1 MYMIKKKVCWKI
13 TTKCNQG
20 CKYCFGFNNIPN
32 LSFEEN
38 ERVLNHLIA
47 SGINHITWTGGE
59 AVLYPR
65 VNELMRESKER
76 GLYNKLV
83 TNGIYLSK
91 NDNEYVEDILNTLDE
106 INLSIDSIENDINLA
121 LGKENNHLDI
131 IKNLLEKTKNKNI
144 KVRINTVVSRLNVDK
159 LDELGEFLNNYQI
172 EKWKFLKFM
181 PIRER
186 AEKNEKLFEIEEKE
200 LENSV
205 KRLRKFENIKT
216 VEYKKQS
223 EFEKSIVIVPNADI
237 IQTQNGK
244 DHYFGNALKEE
255 IIDFD
260 KIYSNGK
267 IRTLIAHNDIN
278 ITNKIVDAI
287 KKLDSSSVPY
297 RLAEKNISAVCMHTN
312 LDLSESFGVNLCL
325 ANAVGLKNTRLC
337 KSGECLFMGELDTDI
352 ESFAKTVKTNLN
364 CSGLRYTN
372 VKNEIH
378 KVAVSSGAGGSNVES
393 AFYEGGDVLL
403 TGEIKHHEILLANE
417 LGISIVDA
425 GHFKTEDIVI
435 SPLCRKLSER
445 FGNIGFTK
453 SEVCNDKIK
462 YI

>member
-1 MYMIKKKVCWKI
+1 MIKKKVCWKI

-186 AEKNEKLFEIEEKE
+186 AEQNEKQFEVDECKLEESVRNLKE
-200 LENSV
+200 
-205 KRLRKFENIKT
+205 FENIKKI
-216 VEYKKQS
+216 EYKKQS

-287 KKLDSSSVPY
+287 KKLDFVDIVGTAKDGTETYHKIVDLKPEMIFTKYAMDNMNGLDLVKSSKEKLENNIPIFNMIIDNKVQENEIDEMYDIIGRKLNSVISSSD
-297 RLAEKNISAVCMHTN
+297 NISNSVVDIIN
-312 LDLSESFGVNLCL
+312 QYNDY
-325 ANAVGLKNTRLC
+325 KNN
-337 KSGECLFMGELDTDI
+337 K
-352 ESFAKTVKTNLN
+352 
-364 CSGLRYTN
+364 
-372 VKNEIH
+372 
-378 KVAVSSGAGGSNVES
+378 
-393 AFYEGGDVLL
+393 
-403 TGEIKHHEILLANE
+403 
-417 LGISIVDA
+417 
-425 GHFKTEDIVI
+425 
-435 SPLCRKLSER
+435 
-445 FGNIGFTK
+445 
-453 SEVCNDKIK
+453 
-462 YI
+462 

>member
-1 MYMIKKKVCWKI
+1 MIKKKVCWKI

-144 KVRINTVVSRLNVDK
+144 KVRINTVVSKLNVDK

-186 AEKNEKLFEIEEKE
+186 AEKNEKLFEIEENE
-200 LENSV
+200 LENSIR
-205 KRLRKFENIKT
+205 RLREFENIKT

-237 IQTQNGK
+237 IQTQKGR

-278 ITNKIVDAI
+278 VINKIVDAI
-287 KKLDSSSVPY
+287 KKLDFVDVVGTAKDGTETYHKIVDLKPEMIFTKYVMDNMNGLDLVKSSKEKLENNIPVFNMIIDNKVQENEIDEMYDIIGRKLNSVISSSD
-297 RLAEKNISAVCMHTN
+297 NISNSVVDIIN
-312 LDLSESFGVNLCL
+312 QYNDY
-325 ANAVGLKNTRLC
+325 KNN
-337 KSGECLFMGELDTDI
+337 K
-352 ESFAKTVKTNLN
+352 
-364 CSGLRYTN
+364 
-372 VKNEIH
+372 
-378 KVAVSSGAGGSNVES
+378 
-393 AFYEGGDVLL
+393 
-403 TGEIKHHEILLANE
+403 
-417 LGISIVDA
+417 
-425 GHFKTEDIVI
+425 
-435 SPLCRKLSER
+435 
-445 FGNIGFTK
+445 
-453 SEVCNDKIK
+453 
-462 YI
+462 

>member
-1 MYMIKKKVCWKI
+1 MIKKKVCWKI

-144 KVRINTVVSRLNVDK
+144 KVRINTVVSKLNVDK

-244 DHYFGNALKEE
+244 DHYFGNVLKEE

-278 ITNKIVDAI
+278 VTNKIVDAI
-287 KKLDSSSVPY
+287 KKLDFVDIVGTAKDGTETYHKIVDLKPEMIFTKYAMDNMNGLDLVKSSKEKLENNIPIFNMIIDNKVQENEIDEMYDIIGRKLNSVISSSD
-297 RLAEKNISAVCMHTN
+297 NISNSVVDIIN
-312 LDLSESFGVNLCL
+312 QYNDY
-325 ANAVGLKNTRLC
+325 KNN
-337 KSGECLFMGELDTDI
+337 K
-352 ESFAKTVKTNLN
+352 
-364 CSGLRYTN
+364 
-372 VKNEIH
+372 
-378 KVAVSSGAGGSNVES
+378 
-393 AFYEGGDVLL
+393 
-403 TGEIKHHEILLANE
+403 
-417 LGISIVDA
+417 
-425 GHFKTEDIVI
+425 
-435 SPLCRKLSER
+435 
-445 FGNIGFTK
+445 
-453 SEVCNDKIK
+453 
-462 YI
+462 

>member
-1 MYMIKKKVCWKI
+1 MIKKKVCWKI

-287 KKLDSSSVPY
+287 KKLDFVDIVGTAKDGTETYHKIVDLKPEMIFTKYAMDNMNGLDLVKSSKEKLENNIPIFNMIIDNKVQENEIDEMYDIIGRKLNPVISSSD
-297 RLAEKNISAVCMHTN
+297 NISNSVVDIIN
-312 LDLSESFGVNLCL
+312 QYNDY
-325 ANAVGLKNTRLC
+325 KNN
-337 KSGECLFMGELDTDI
+337 K
-352 ESFAKTVKTNLN
+352 
-364 CSGLRYTN
+364 
-372 VKNEIH
+372 
-378 KVAVSSGAGGSNVES
+378 
-393 AFYEGGDVLL
+393 
-403 TGEIKHHEILLANE
+403 
-417 LGISIVDA
+417 
-425 GHFKTEDIVI
+425 
-435 SPLCRKLSER
+435 
-445 FGNIGFTK
+445 
-453 SEVCNDKIK
+453 
-462 YI
+462 

>member
-1 MYMIKKKVCWKI
+1 MIKKKVCWKI

-47 SGINHITWTGGE
+47 SGINHITWTGEE

-144 KVRINTVVSRLNVDK
+144 KVRINTVVSKLNVDK

-237 IQTQNGK
+237 IQTQKGK
-244 DHYFGNALKEE
+244 DHYFGNVLKEE

-278 ITNKIVDAI
+278 VTNKIVDAI
-287 KKLDSSSVPY
+287 KKLDFVDIVGTAKDGTETYHKIVDLKPEMIFTKYAMDNMNGLDLVKSSKEKLENNIPIFNMIIDNKVQENEIDEMYDIIGRKLNSVISSSD
-297 RLAEKNISAVCMHTN
+297 NISNSVVDIIN
-312 LDLSESFGVNLCL
+312 QYNDY
-325 ANAVGLKNTRLC
+325 KNN
-337 KSGECLFMGELDTDI
+337 K
-352 ESFAKTVKTNLN
+352 
-364 CSGLRYTN
+364 
-372 VKNEIH
+372 
-378 KVAVSSGAGGSNVES
+378 
-393 AFYEGGDVLL
+393 
-403 TGEIKHHEILLANE
+403 
-417 LGISIVDA
+417 
-425 GHFKTEDIVI
+425 
-435 SPLCRKLSER
+435 
-445 FGNIGFTK
+445 
-453 SEVCNDKIK
+453 
-462 YI
+462 

>member
-1 MYMIKKKVCWKI
+1 MIKKKVCWKI

-186 AEKNEKLFEIEEKE
+186 AEKNEKLFESNCILGRCPFGLVLKAD
-200 LENSV
+200 
-205 KRLRKFENIKT
+205 
-216 VEYKKQS
+216 KKIS
-223 EFEKSIVIVPNADI
+223 R
-237 IQTQNGK
+237 
-244 DHYFGNALKEE
+244 
-255 IIDFD
+255 
-260 KIYSNGK
+260 YS
-267 IRTLIAHNDIN
+267 L
-278 ITNKIVDAI
+278 V
-287 KKLDSSSVPY
+287 
-297 RLAEKNISAVCMHTN
+297 AECR
-312 LDLSESFGVNLCL
+312 SFGKWRRAFTDSLLL
-325 ANAVGLKNTRLC
+325 ARLC
-337 KSGECLFMGELDTDI
+337 
-352 ESFAKTVKTNLN
+352 
-364 CSGLRYTN
+364 R
-372 VKNEIH
+372 
-378 KVAVSSGAGGSNVES
+378 
-393 AFYEGGDVLL
+393 
-403 TGEIKHHEILLANE
+403 
-417 LGISIVDA
+417 
-425 GHFKTEDIVI
+425 
-435 SPLCRKLSER
+435 LS
-445 FGNIGFTK
+445 
-453 SEVCNDKIK
+453 C
-462 YI
+462 

>member
-1 MYMIKKKVCWKI
+1 MIKKKVCWKI

-47 SGINHITWTGGE
+47 SGIIHITWTGGE

-287 KKLDSSSVPY
+287 KKLDFVDIVGTAKDGTETYHKIVDLKPEMIFTKYAMDNMNGLDLVKSSKEKLENNIPIFNMIIDNKVQENEIDEMYDIIGRKLNSVISSSD
-297 RLAEKNISAVCMHTN
+297 NISNSVVDIIN
-312 LDLSESFGVNLCL
+312 QYNDY
-325 ANAVGLKNTRLC
+325 KNN
-337 KSGECLFMGELDTDI
+337 K
-352 ESFAKTVKTNLN
+352 
-364 CSGLRYTN
+364 
-372 VKNEIH
+372 
-378 KVAVSSGAGGSNVES
+378 
-393 AFYEGGDVLL
+393 
-403 TGEIKHHEILLANE
+403 
-417 LGISIVDA
+417 
-425 GHFKTEDIVI
+425 
-435 SPLCRKLSER
+435 
-445 FGNIGFTK
+445 
-453 SEVCNDKIK
+453 
-462 YI
+462 

>member
-1 MYMIKKKVCWKI
+1 MKKKVCWKI

-20 CKYCFGFNNIPN
+20 CKYCFGFNNIPS

-38 ERVLNHLIA
+38 EEVLEHLIA

-65 VNELMRESKER
+65 VNELMKESRQR

-83 TNGIYLSK
+83 TNGIFLSK

-106 INLSIDSIENDINLA
+106 INLSIDSIENDINVA
-121 LGKENNHLDI
+121 LGKENNHLEI

-144 KVRINTVVSRLNVDK
+144 KIGINTVVSKLNVDK
-159 LDELGEFLNNYQI
+159 LEELGEFLNNYNI

-186 AEKNEKLFEIEEKE
+186 AEQNEKQFEVDECKLEESVRNLKE
-200 LENSV
+200 
-205 KRLRKFENIKT
+205 FENIKKI
-216 VEYKKQS
+216 EYKKQS

-287 KKLDSSSVPY
+287 KKLDFVDIVGTAKDGTETYHKIVDLKPEMIFTKYAMDNMNGLDLVKSSKEKLENNIPIFNMIIDNKVQENEIDEMYDIIGRKLNSVISSSD
-297 RLAEKNISAVCMHTN
+297 NISNSVVDIIN
-312 LDLSESFGVNLCL
+312 QYNDY
-325 ANAVGLKNTRLC
+325 KNN
-337 KSGECLFMGELDTDI
+337 K
-352 ESFAKTVKTNLN
+352 
-364 CSGLRYTN
+364 
-372 VKNEIH
+372 
-378 KVAVSSGAGGSNVES
+378 
-393 AFYEGGDVLL
+393 
-403 TGEIKHHEILLANE
+403 
-417 LGISIVDA
+417 
-425 GHFKTEDIVI
+425 
-435 SPLCRKLSER
+435 
-445 FGNIGFTK
+445 
-453 SEVCNDKIK
+453 
-462 YI
+462 

>member
-1 MYMIKKKVCWKI
+1 MIKKKVCWKI

-287 KKLDSSSVPY
+287 KKLDFVDIVGTAKDGTETYHKIVDLKPEMIFTKYAMDNMNGLDLVKSSKEKLENNIHIFNMIIDNKVQENEIDEMYDIIGRKLNSVISSSD
-297 RLAEKNISAVCMHTN
+297 NISNSVVDIIN
-312 LDLSESFGVNLCL
+312 QYNDY
-325 ANAVGLKNTRLC
+325 KNN
-337 KSGECLFMGELDTDI
+337 K
-352 ESFAKTVKTNLN
+352 
-364 CSGLRYTN
+364 
-372 VKNEIH
+372 
-378 KVAVSSGAGGSNVES
+378 
-393 AFYEGGDVLL
+393 
-403 TGEIKHHEILLANE
+403 
-417 LGISIVDA
+417 
-425 GHFKTEDIVI
+425 
-435 SPLCRKLSER
+435 
-445 FGNIGFTK
+445 
-453 SEVCNDKIK
+453 
-462 YI
+462 

>member
-1 MYMIKKKVCWKI
+1 MIKKKVCWKI

-186 AEKNEKLFEIEEKE
+186 AEKNEKLFEVEEKE

-216 VEYKKQS
+216 IEYKKQS

-287 KKLDSSSVPY
+287 KKLDFVDIVGTAKDGTETYHKIVDLKPEMIFTKYAMDNMNGLDLVKSSKEKLENNIPIFNMIIDNKVQENKIDEMYDIIGRKLNSVISSSD
-297 RLAEKNISAVCMHTN
+297 NISNSVVDIIN
-312 LDLSESFGVNLCL
+312 QYNDY
-325 ANAVGLKNTRLC
+325 KNN
-337 KSGECLFMGELDTDI
+337 K
-352 ESFAKTVKTNLN
+352 
-364 CSGLRYTN
+364 
-372 VKNEIH
+372 
-378 KVAVSSGAGGSNVES
+378 
-393 AFYEGGDVLL
+393 
-403 TGEIKHHEILLANE
+403 
-417 LGISIVDA
+417 
-425 GHFKTEDIVI
+425 
-435 SPLCRKLSER
+435 
-445 FGNIGFTK
+445 
-453 SEVCNDKIK
+453 
-462 YI
+462 

>member
-1 MYMIKKKVCWKI
+1 MIKKKVCWKI

-65 VNELMRESKER
+65 VNELMRKSKER

-287 KKLDSSSVPY
+287 KKLDFVDIVGTAKDGTETYHKIVDLKPEMIFTKYAMDNMNGLDLVKSSKEKLENNIPIFNMIIDNKVQENEIDEMYDIIGRKLNSVISSSD
-297 RLAEKNISAVCMHTN
+297 NISNSVVDIIN
-312 LDLSESFGVNLCL
+312 QYNDY
-325 ANAVGLKNTRLC
+325 KNN
-337 KSGECLFMGELDTDI
+337 K
-352 ESFAKTVKTNLN
+352 
-364 CSGLRYTN
+364 
-372 VKNEIH
+372 
-378 KVAVSSGAGGSNVES
+378 
-393 AFYEGGDVLL
+393 
-403 TGEIKHHEILLANE
+403 
-417 LGISIVDA
+417 
-425 GHFKTEDIVI
+425 
-435 SPLCRKLSER
+435 
-445 FGNIGFTK
+445 
-453 SEVCNDKIK
+453 
-462 YI
+462 

>member
-1 MYMIKKKVCWKI
+1 MIKKKVCWKI

-106 INLSIDSIENDINLA
+106 INLSIDSIENDTNLA

-287 KKLDSSSVPY
+287 KKLDFVDIVGTAKDGTETYHKIVDLKPEMIFTKYAMDNMNGLDLVKSSKEKLENNIPIFNMIIDNKVQENEIDEMYDIIGRKLNSVISSSD
-297 RLAEKNISAVCMHTN
+297 NISNSVVDIIN
-312 LDLSESFGVNLCL
+312 QYNDY
-325 ANAVGLKNTRLC
+325 KNN
-337 KSGECLFMGELDTDI
+337 K
-352 ESFAKTVKTNLN
+352 
-364 CSGLRYTN
+364 
-372 VKNEIH
+372 
-378 KVAVSSGAGGSNVES
+378 
-393 AFYEGGDVLL
+393 
-403 TGEIKHHEILLANE
+403 
-417 LGISIVDA
+417 
-425 GHFKTEDIVI
+425 
-435 SPLCRKLSER
+435 
-445 FGNIGFTK
+445 
-453 SEVCNDKIK
+453 
-462 YI
+462 

>member
-1 MYMIKKKVCWKI
+1 MIKKKVCWKI

-144 KVRINTVVSRLNVDK
+144 KVRINTVVSKLNVDK

-287 KKLDSSSVPY
+287 KKLDFVDIVGTAKDGTETYHKIVDLKPEMIFTKY
-297 RLAEKNISAVCMHTN
+297 AMDNMN
-312 LDLSESFGVNLCL
+312 GLDLV
-325 ANAVGLKNTRLC
+325 
-337 KSGECLFMGELDTDI
+337 KSSKEKLENNIPIFNMIIDNKVQENEIDEMYDI
-352 ESFAKTVKTNLN
+352 IGKNLN
-364 CSGLRYTN
+364 SL
-372 VKNEIH
+372 I
-378 KVAVSSGAGGSNVES
+378 SNS
-393 AFYEGGDVLL
+393 D
-403 TGEIKHHEILLANE
+403 
-417 LGISIVDA
+417 
-425 GHFKTEDIVI
+425 
-435 SPLCRKLSER
+435 
-445 FGNIGFTK
+445 NIGNN
-453 SEVCNDKIK
+453 VVDIINQYNDCKNNK
-462 YI
+462 

>member
-1 MYMIKKKVCWKI
+1 MIKKKVCWKI

-59 AVLYPR
+59 AVLYTR

-287 KKLDSSSVPY
+287 KKLDFVDIVGTAKDGTETYHKIVDLKPEMIFTKYAMDNMNGLDLVKSSKEKLENNIPIFNMIIDNKVQENEIDEMYDIIGRKLNSVISSSD
-297 RLAEKNISAVCMHTN
+297 NISNSVVDIIN
-312 LDLSESFGVNLCL
+312 QYNDY
-325 ANAVGLKNTRLC
+325 KNN
-337 KSGECLFMGELDTDI
+337 K
-352 ESFAKTVKTNLN
+352 
-364 CSGLRYTN
+364 
-372 VKNEIH
+372 
-378 KVAVSSGAGGSNVES
+378 
-393 AFYEGGDVLL
+393 
-403 TGEIKHHEILLANE
+403 
-417 LGISIVDA
+417 
-425 GHFKTEDIVI
+425 
-435 SPLCRKLSER
+435 
-445 FGNIGFTK
+445 
-453 SEVCNDKIK
+453 
-462 YI
+462 